1 MTDSISPIRRNA
13 QRAVLIAMLMVV
25 ASSMAV
31 TTKAEPMPG
40 AAALAWTAQKAVID
54 FAAANGGRHLRT
66 LVEDAHDK
74 TILYLDWTMRDAARS
89 GLFEKIRADGNGP
102 VTDKTICE
110 HIERRASRPG
120 GVLISGKPDP
130 DNNHLLFDMT
140 LDLARG
146 APFARARCEYAEN
159 TYVLRL
165 RGFFYVTNVGMATA
179 KNLEFQPVA
188 IPAHLVPATFLEHL
202 R

>member
-1 MTDSISPIRRNA
+1 MASNGRWNFTILRSRHGGPCEACERARMTDSISPIRRNA

-89 GLFEKIRADGNGP
+89 GLFEKIRADG
-102 VTDKTICE
+102 
-110 HIERRASRPG
+110 
-120 GVLISGKPDP
+120 
-130 DNNHLLFDMT
+130 
-140 LDLARG
+140 
-146 APFARARCEYAEN
+146 
-159 TYVLRL
+159 
-165 RGFFYVTNVGMATA
+165 
-179 KNLEFQPVA
+179 
-188 IPAHLVPATFLEHL
+188 
-202 R
+202 